1 MSRRFTYSYKKSHTD
16 IFQPKWSAVVRP
28 TGRNGVR
35 VASPARKL
43 IKGPGLA
50 GGEGVLVA
58 YRVTLIPGDGIGPE
72 VVRAAQLVA
81 EATGVSIDWEVVE
94 AGEPAIRANGTPLPP
109 AVLESIRKN
118 GVALKGPITTP
129 IGSGFRS
136 VNVALRTELDLY
148 ASVRPARAI
157 AGEGTRY
164 PETDLI
170 VVREATEGLY
180 SGVEHWVDK
189 EHSAAET
196 VNVITRRAS
205 DRIVKFAFEL
215 ARRDHRKKVT
225 GVHKANIMKTTGV
238 LFQTAFREMAAKY
251 PDIASDERLIDNM
264 CMQLVKKPSEYDI
277 IVTTNL
283 MGDILSDLCA
293 GLAGGLGVAPGAVYG
308 DKAALFEPVHGSAP
322 KYAGKDKADP
332 VAEILSLEL
341 MLRHLGEHEAAD
353 RIWRAVWEVISE
365 KRVVT
370 YDLALP
376 GYTNRPVPPS
386 SCSAMAKEIARK
398 IPLVDMTSPLPRPSA
413 PEGSLST
420 DSALET
426 G

>member
-1 MSRRFTYSYKKSHTD
+1 MHH
-16 IFQPKWSAVVRP
+16 
-28 TGRNGVR
+28 
-35 VASPARKL
+35 
-43 IKGPGLA
+43 
-50 GGEGVLVA
+50 
-58 YRVTLIPGDGIGPE
+58 VTLIPGDGIGPE
-72 VVRAAQLVA
+72 VVHAAQLVA
-81 EATGVSIDWEVVE
+81 EATGVPLEWEVVE
-94 AGEPAIRANGTPLPP
+94 AGETAIRASGTPLPLT
-109 AVLESIRKN
+109 VLESVRKT

-196 VNVITRRAS
+196 VNVITRKAS

-215 ARRDHRKKVT
+215 ARREHRKKVT
-225 GVHKANIMKTTGV
+225 GVHKANIMKTTGA
-238 LFQTAFREMAAKY
+238 LFQTAFREMAAQY

-264 CMQLVKKPSEYDI
+264 CMQLVKKPSEYDV

-293 GLAGGLGVAPGAVYG
+293 GLAGGLGVAPGALFG
-308 DKAALFEPVHGSAP
+308 EKTALFEPVHGSAP
-322 KYAGKDKADP
+322 KYAGKDQADP

-341 MLRHLGEHEAAD
+341 MLRHLGEKEAAD
-353 RIWRAVWEVISE
+353 RVWRAVWEVISE

-376 GYTNRPVPPS
+376 GYTQRPVSPS

-398 IPLVDMTSPLPRPSA
+398 VPLVDVTSPLPRPSA
-413 PEGSLST
+413 RGTSGGS
-420 DSALET
+420 DSLLET

>member
-1 MSRRFTYSYKKSHTD
+1 
-16 IFQPKWSAVVRP
+16 VV
-28 TGRNGVR
+28 
-35 VASPARKL
+35 
-43 IKGPGLA
+43 
-50 GGEGVLVA
+50 

-72 VVRAAQLVA
+72 VTRAAQVVA

-94 AGEPAIRANGTPLPP
+94 AGEPAIRASGTPLPSS
-109 AVLESIRKN
+109 VLDSIRRN

-180 SGVEHWVDK
+180 SGVEHWVDRD
-189 EHSAAET
+189 HSAAET
-196 VNVITRRAS
+196 ANVITRKAS

-215 ARRDHRKKVT
+215 ARREHRKKVT
-225 GVHKANIMKTTGV
+225 GVHKANIMKTTGA
-238 LFQTAFREMAAKY
+238 LFQTAFREMAARY
-251 PDIASDERLIDNM
+251 PDIPSDERLIDNM
-264 CMQLVKKPSEYDI
+264 CMQLVKKPSEYDV

-283 MGDILSDLCA
+283 FGDILSDLCA
-293 GLAGGLGVAPGAVYG
+293 GLAGGLGVAPGALFG
-308 DKAALFEPVHGSAP
+308 DTIAAFEPVHGSAP
-322 KYAGKDKADP
+322 KYAGQDRADP
-332 VAEILSLEL
+332 VAEILCVEL
-341 MLRHLGEHEAAD
+341 LLRHLGEREAAD
-353 RIWRAVWEVISE
+353 RVFRAVWETIAE
-365 KRVVT
+365 KKVVT

-376 GYTNRPVPPS
+376 GYTARPVPPS
-386 SCSAMAKEIARK
+386 TCSAMAKEIARK
-398 IPLVDMTSPLPRPSA
+398 VPLVDLATPLPRPK
-413 PEGSLST
+413 GSGPAAVDPQL
-420 DSALET
+420 D